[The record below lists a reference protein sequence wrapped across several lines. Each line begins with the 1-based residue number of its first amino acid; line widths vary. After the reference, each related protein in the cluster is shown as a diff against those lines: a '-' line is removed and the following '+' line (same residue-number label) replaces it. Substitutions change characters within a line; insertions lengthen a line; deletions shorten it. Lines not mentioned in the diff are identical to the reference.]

1 MYYNDPY
8 ANGNYGNGTYPSYP
22 QGPYS
27 NNGYTSYPNGHKP
40 TNSLAIA
47 AFILS
52 MMQFFTVIT
61 VIPAIICGH
70 IALRQIKQDG
80 SEGRGLAIAALI
92 ISYIFLALI
101 VIGTILFFVLGG
113 IALTVGSNDGSYA
126 MALASFAPLIQF

>member
-27 NNGYTSYPNGHKP
+27 NNGYTPYPNGHKP

-80 SEGRGLAIAALI
+80 SE
-92 ISYIFLALI
+92 
-101 VIGTILFFVLGG
+101 
-113 IALTVGSNDGSYA
+113 ALTVGSNDGSYA

>member
-27 NNGYTSYPNGHKP
+27 NNGYTPYPNGHKP

-80 SEGRGLAIAALI
+80 SEGAWTSHSRTHYQLYFSRPYRYRNYSLLCPRWNSANSWLK
-92 ISYIFLALI
+92 
-101 VIGTILFFVLGG
+101 
-113 IALTVGSNDGSYA
+113 
-126 MALASFAPLIQF
+126 